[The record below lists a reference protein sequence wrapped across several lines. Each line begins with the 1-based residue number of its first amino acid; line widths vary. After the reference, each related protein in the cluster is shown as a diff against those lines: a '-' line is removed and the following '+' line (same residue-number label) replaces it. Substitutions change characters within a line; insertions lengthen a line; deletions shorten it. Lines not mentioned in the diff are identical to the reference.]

1 MRKVLISVAIVLL
14 LFVVLLF
21 TFTGPADEASYQ
33 QNGIEALMLQRV
45 DSMKIEPVAGDTMQI
60 GWAKLDLLP
69 DHPTPMAPS
78 EARDGKHF
86 TKVEDTIYV
95 RAFVFDNGKER
106 AAYVT
111 ADLLIIPPSVTAIL
125 KERLPEVGL
134 SLDHVLLTATHTHSS
149 IGGWVD
155 GYVGGRFA
163 GAYDPTVETFIADR
177 IIESLRLA
185 DADKEPARIGME
197 KIPMWPMV
205 VNRLAGNKGTTD
217 PYIRMVR
224 VQKDSGENGL
234 IVSYAAHATC
244 LPDTFMYIHRD
255 YPAYLTKYLRTHPRI
270 NFVAFSAGAVGS
282 MGPALGHLGP
292 WGQQEQLAADL
303 FHASMQIWNHMD
315 LEYQTEIATQQV
327 PIMLREPNYKVSD
340 LWRIRPWVFKEL
352 FGDVDVYMSQ
362 LRIGDI
368 VFIST
373 PCDFSGELVAPIDS
387 LATAQGKKLMIH
399 SFNGGYC
406 GYITRD
412 KWQKYDSYETRTM
425 NWYGPNSGS
434 YFGNII
440 NAMVEQ

>member
-1 MRKVLISVAIVLL
+1 MRKVLISVVIVLL

-33 QNGIEALMLQRV
+33 QNGIEALMLQRL

-60 GWAKLDLLP
+60 GWAKLDLIP
-69 DHPTPMAPS
+69 DHTTPMATS
-78 EARDGKHF
+78 EARGGKHF
-86 TKVEDTIYV
+86 TKMEDTIYV

-106 AAYVT
+106 AAWIT
-111 ADLLIIPPSVTAIL
+111 ADLLIIPPTVTAIL

-149 IGGWVD
+149 LGGWID
-155 GYVGGRFA
+155 GYAGGRFA
-163 GAYDPTVETFIADR
+163 GEYDPTIETFITDK
-177 IIESLRLA
+177 IIETLRLA
-185 DADKEPARIGME
+185 DADKEPARMGME
-197 KIPMWPMV
+197 KISVPTMV
-205 VNRLAGNKGTTD
+205 WNRLAGNSGTTD
-217 PYIRMVR
+217 PFIRVAR
-224 VQKDSGENGL
+224 IQKQSGSNAA
-234 IVSYAAHATC
+234 IVSYSAHATC
-244 LPDTFMYIHRD
+244 LPDTFMHIHRD
-255 YPAYLTKYLRTHPRI
+255 YPGFVVKYLESHPQVD
-270 NFVAFSAGAVGS
+270 FVAFGAGAVGS
-282 MGPALGHLGP
+282 MGPALEHLGT

-303 FHASMQIWNHMD
+303 YHAALQAWSFMPLN
-315 LEYQTEIATQQV
+315 YQTEIGTQQV
-327 PIMLREPNYKVSD
+327 PILLREPNFKISD
-340 LWRIRPWVFKEL
+340 LWRIRPWVFKGL
-352 FGDVDVYMSQ
+352 FGDVEVYMSQ
-362 LRIGDI
+362 LRIGDM

-387 LATAQGKKLMIH
+387 LATAQGKKLMLH

-434 YFGNII
+434 YFSNII